1 MSAPKIV
8 RNSRGPEEKTINQY
22 CYISNSLLLEIGS
35 KFSFPKRKIEQWQ
48 FQTLSITFAE
58 TPLTPQSAW
67 DSNVGRSSM
76 DASVSGAQKNSKQ
89 DWGINGKRGWGI
101 TGGYNGRNWG
111 VSGSYG
117 RNNGKSSLGIS
128 GGLGNNGPPGWHVG
142 FGYQKKFGKRNCY
155 CCCCCCCWWVRTVPP
170 FGEVRWASPKN
181 SVRQKNEV
189 SVPRGVWECDASL
202 LKLPTHH
209 PRCSAI
215 RPSIHPSIHLLIH
228 SSIHAPISLV
238 MTSNL

>member
-155 CCCCCCCWWVRTVPP
+155 CCCCCWRVRTVPP

-189 SVPRGVWECDASL
+189 SVPRGVWAGVMPHSWKTPHTPPPL
-202 LKLPTHH
+202 F
-209 PRCSAI
+209 SY
-215 RPSIHPSIHLLIH
+215 PSIHPSFHSSTNPFIH
-228 SSIHAPISLV
+228 SRTH
-238 MTSNL
+238 